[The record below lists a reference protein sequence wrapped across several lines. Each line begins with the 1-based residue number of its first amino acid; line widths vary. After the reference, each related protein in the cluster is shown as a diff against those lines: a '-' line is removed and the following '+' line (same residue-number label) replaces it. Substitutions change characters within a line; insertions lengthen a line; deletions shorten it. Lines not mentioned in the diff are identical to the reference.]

1 MSVLDKIL
9 NEYSYRVTNDGI
21 ESEIF
26 GTFQTKRV
34 GGKVCTRK
42 KAFCV
47 GCCVIEEHN
56 LTPINIVNKPSVR
69 AMQP

>member
-1 MSVLDKIL
+1 MTV
-9 NEYSYRVTNDGI
+9 

-26 GTFQTKRV
+26 GNFQTKRV

-47 GCCVIEEHN
+47 GCCGIEEHS
-56 LTPINIVNKPSVR
+56 LTPVNIVNKPSVR
-69 AMQP
+69 AMQL